1 MYDVVLLPEAKK
13 FYKKLFLSNKS
24 HFQRVA
30 QALES
35 LSLDVLQGKVLK
47 HKLKGKY
54 SLRVGVYRIIYSVEK
69 KEVAVYVFDI
79 GHRKNIYR

>member
-1 MYDVVLLPEAKK
+1 VYDVLLFPEAKK
-13 FYKKLFLSNKS
+13 FYEKLFFSNKS
-24 HFQRVA
+24 HFKRIA

-35 LSLDVLQGKVLK
+35 LKVDVDRGKALK

-69 KEVAVYVFDI
+69 KEITIYVFDT
-79 GHRKNIYR
+79 GHRKNFYQ